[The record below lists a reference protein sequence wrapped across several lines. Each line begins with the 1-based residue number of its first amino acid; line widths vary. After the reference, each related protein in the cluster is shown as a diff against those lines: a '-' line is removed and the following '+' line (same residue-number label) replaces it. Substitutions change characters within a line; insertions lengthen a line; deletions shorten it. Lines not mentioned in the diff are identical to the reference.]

1 MNDKR
6 RRYIGVVT
14 EEEFLHDMN
23 TLGNIHANKDLFFIV
38 ISQKF
43 EKMIG
48 DYART
53 LNYEVICEAE
63 DNICG
68 TSLKR
73 LFENGK
79 QTIFIMLKK

>member
-1 MNDKR
+1 
-6 RRYIGVVT
+6 
-14 EEEFLHDMN
+14 
-23 TLGNIHANKDLFFIV
+23 
-38 ISQKF
+38 
-43 EKMIG
+43 MIG

-73 LFENGK
+73 LFETENK
-79 QTIFIMLKK
+79 RFHHAQK